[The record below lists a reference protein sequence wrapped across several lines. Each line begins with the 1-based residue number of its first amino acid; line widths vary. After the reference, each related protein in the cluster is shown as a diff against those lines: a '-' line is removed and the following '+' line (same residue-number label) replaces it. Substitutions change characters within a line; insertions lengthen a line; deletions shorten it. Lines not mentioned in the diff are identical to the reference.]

1 MSAQTVTI
9 LSGVLLL
16 VVFALVAWNLRRHR
30 DASKR
35 ARPNRRR
42 PDEQP

>member
-9 LSGVLLL
+9 MSGVLLL

-30 DASKR
+30 DPSKKER
-35 ARPNRRR
+35 HNGRHS
-42 PDEQP
+42 